1 MKRSLSALRSFYRYL
16 MRMGLGTADP
26 AHKIVNP
33 KADKPLPVFVK
44 EAEMNRLFDEVKFP
58 EGFVGMRDYL
68 ILLTFYSTG
77 MRVAE
82 LEGLDVEALSFE
94 RSELRVTGKRNK
106 QRVIPFGQE
115 LAMRMHEYLAE
126 RSKLPCGGG
135 GALFVSPDGK
145 RLAAAEVRVIVKQY
159 LSLVTSQKRRGPHV
173 LRHTFATVM
182 LNNGAELEAVKELLG
197 HESLATTEVYTHTTF
212 AELRK
217 EYEKAHPRA
226 EGDTILKKNNSERIS
241 SENLEKGR

>member
-1 MKRSLSALRSFYRYL
+1 M
-16 MRMGLGTADP
+16 
-26 AHKIVNP
+26 
-33 KADKPLPVFVK
+33 
-44 EAEMNRLFDEVKFP
+44 
-58 EGFVGMRDYL
+58 
-68 ILLTFYSTG
+68 
-77 MRVAE
+77 
-82 LEGLDVEALSFE
+82 
-94 RSELRVTGKRNK
+94 
-106 QRVIPFGQE
+106 Q
-115 LAMRMHEYLAE
+115 EYLAE

-226 EGDTILKKNNSERIS
+226 EGDTILKKDNSERIS